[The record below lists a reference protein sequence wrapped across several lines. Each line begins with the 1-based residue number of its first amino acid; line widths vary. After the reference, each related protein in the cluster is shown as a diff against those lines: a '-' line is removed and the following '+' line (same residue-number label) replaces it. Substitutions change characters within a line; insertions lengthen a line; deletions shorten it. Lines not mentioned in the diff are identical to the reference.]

1 MSETI
6 FGKILTGEIPSFKV
20 YEDDYVYA
28 FLDIS
33 QVTKG
38 HTLLIPKKASANIFE
53 TDEETMKHIGA
64 ALPKVANAIK
74 RAFNPDG
81 LNIIQNNGQFADQ
94 SVFHIHFHL
103 IPRYEN
109 DIDGFGYKWETHEDI
124 LNNDAKQQ
132 IAEQIQAQF

>member
-81 LNIIQNNGQFADQ
+81 LNIIQNNGEFADQ

-109 DIDGFGYKWETHEDI
+109 DIDGFGCKWETHEDI
-124 LNNDAKQQ
+124 LDNDAKQQ